1 MSNPLRHPT
10 ARGAKGWA
18 VLILVLL
25 DITWA
30 AGLSTQFVASRLGY
44 HPHLGDPLF
53 RASLATKVWLEGGAV
68 LCIIAAV
75 LCLLSWRCRVA
86 AVPLSILAVTAIA
99 VRSGPVYPPAQ
110 VFVWHAA
117 YQRIPDYEN
126 LFTIAWG
133 ILAATS
139 VALFLS
145 SWRLLRSGTG
155 VASGTDSAVARE
167 LSPASASNGMSK
179 RGAPSFVPAPR
190 LRTAGRRRIP
200 IR

>member
-1 MSNPLRHPT
+1 MSNPPRHAT

-53 RASLATKVWLEGGAV
+53 RASFATKVWLEAAAV
-68 LCIIAAV
+68 LCIVAAV

-86 AVPLSILAVTAIA
+86 AVPLAILAVTAIA
-99 VRSGPVYPPAQ
+99 VRNGPVYPPAQ

-117 YQRIPDYEN
+117 YQRIPDYEH
-126 LFTIAWG
+126 LFATAWG

-139 VALFLS
+139 VVLFLT
-145 SWRLLRSGTG
+145 SWRLLRSGAG
-155 VASGTDSAVARE
+155 VASGTDSA
-167 LSPASASNGMSK
+167 LSRASDPSSTSNGMS
-179 RGAPSFVPAPR
+179 RRAAPTVAPVPR